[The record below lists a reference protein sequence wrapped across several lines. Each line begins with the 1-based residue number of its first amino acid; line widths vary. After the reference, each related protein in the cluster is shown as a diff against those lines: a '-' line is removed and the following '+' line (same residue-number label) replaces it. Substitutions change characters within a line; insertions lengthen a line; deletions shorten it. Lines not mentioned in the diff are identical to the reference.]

1 MGCFIRPPAA
11 QILAPAKTVIEN
23 TRGTVDAKERES
35 HLRAWGVK
43 KVRWVGR
50 VGRLDGVQVNTLLL
64 CSLKSALAAQVHE
77 PPCAPAHRPCLYPQ
91 TPPPFLPRSG
101 WALA

>member
-43 KVRWVGR
+43 KVGWAEKVG
-50 VGRLDGVQVNTLLL
+50 GLDGVQVSTVSP
-64 CSLKSALAAQVHE
+64 CSLKIAWLLKCTSCHAHQSTD
-77 PPCAPAHRPCLYPQ
+77 PACSPLRP
-91 TPPPFLPRSG
+91 PPPFLLCSG
-101 WALA
+101 